1 MVPLQFG
8 SVSVRPDSIFKSKAK
23 SALALPLMAALILMP
38 AAAAKPAMAVEPGKS
53 LDPTLIHDADEV
65 VAFLIEEQTAAR
77 EAEIESDV
85 DRDPYSRQSLQQSET
100 DGYLLSPFVRRER
113 RGVTEIT
120 TTFTSPARKNS
131 IDLKIVFPAAG
142 KEAEAALGTL
152 QEIREIELKTKSNP
166 SEKKTDDGGGEL
178 LYSSSKGGSELI
190 VGLGGKSYLVLSSR
204 APVER
209 AVLSALAQKIPVEQ
223 LRESGKA
230 AK

>member
-1 MVPLQFG
+1 VVPLQFG
-8 SVSVRPDSIFKSKAK
+8 SVSVRPESIERSKAR
-23 SALALPLMAALILMP
+23 AVLALPLIAALILLPTVAARP
-38 AAAAKPAMAVEPGKS
+38 ALALEPGKS

-77 EAEIESDV
+77 EAEIENDV
-85 DRDPYSRQSLQQSET
+85 DRDPYSRASLQQSET
-100 DGYLLSPFVRRER
+100 DGYILSPFVRRER
-113 RGVTEIT
+113 RGVTEIA
-120 TTFTSPARKNS
+120 TTFTSPARRNS
-131 IDLKIVFPAAG
+131 IELKIVFPAAG
-142 KEAEAALGTL
+142 KDAEAALGTL
-152 QEIREIELKTKSNP
+152 PEIREIELKTRADS

-190 VGLGGKSYLVLSSR
+190 VGLGRKSFLVLSSK

-230 AK
+230 PK